1 MTENSKML
9 IGVSA
14 SDPRF
19 YAHLKVST
27 LEECKKAYEIA
38 AKQGSKSKMC
48 KIIARIKH
56 FDKQRSNNGKDNP
69 EAAASQY
76 KAGLYF
82 AMDLAEQF
90 GKEE

>member
-1 MTENSKML
+1 MTENCKVL
-9 IGVSA
+9 VGVSA

-48 KIIARIKH
+48 KIIARIKRLEKIKIRRVI
-56 FDKQRSNNGKDNP
+56 DV
-69 EAAASQY
+69 
-76 KAGLYF
+76 
-82 AMDLAEQF
+82 
-90 GKEE
+90 